1 MSESKDEVIMRGM
14 MWKLGAQRRN
24 WKRRY
29 FTLKLSGQG
38 VLLEYFVKEKG
49 KFKGRVCIKLN
60 SQLAASDDH
69 DEHQLLLVTDERAL
83 YLRAES
89 RTDLLQWQKKFLEA
103 ITWARD
109 HVDADGLKRLKHPI
123 KAGFLNKLGR
133 IRKTWRRRHFIL
145 FQGKLQYFDNVGG
158 AKKGEL
164 SLHGCTITTL
174 NSGDGEK
181 IKEKDSTGLLVSS
194 ADGSAAG
201 RNLRL
206 RAATTAQRDSWH
218 AALVTAALELWER
231 RGTLDVI
238 AALDRVADPRERLAR
253 LFDITFGMPD
263 EGLVEAALAGHS
275 GDPVVGPVL
284 TRVAGLRVDYL
295 RTLFAEMG
303 LDAEE
308 CHARAALTYSAYVGW
323 FQLARAVPEVTDG
336 PAGAASR
343 ARLQA
348 ILLDL
353 ARPTSGQASTGDAFT
368 DDASTG
374 DAFTE

>member
-1 MSESKDEVIMRGM
+1 MG
-14 MWKLGAQRRN
+14 
-24 WKRRY
+24 KRR
-29 FTLKLSGQG
+29 LSRDDWAEAARRALAEGG
-38 VLLEYFVKEKG
+38 PSAVAVEP
-49 KFKGRVCIKLN
+49 
-60 SQLAASDDH
+60 LAA
-69 DEHQLLLVTDERAL
+69 T
-83 YLRAES
+83 
-89 RTDLLQWQKKFLEA
+89 LEA
-103 ITWARD
+103 TKGSFYW
-109 HVDADGLKRLKHPI
+109 HFADR
-123 KAGFLNKLGR
+123 
-133 IRKTWRRRHFIL
+133 
-145 FQGKLQYFDNVGG
+145 
-158 AKKGEL
+158 
-164 SLHGCTITTL
+164 
-174 NSGDGEK
+174 
-181 IKEKDSTGLLVSS
+181 
-194 ADGSAAG
+194 
-201 RNLRL
+201 
-206 RAATTAQRDSWH
+206 

-353 ARPTSGQASTGDAFT
+353 ARPTSGQAST

-374 DAFTE
+374 DAFTDDAFTE